1 MYDPI
6 ERTYEDMAA
15 LKYKVELKESERT
28 HLKQMASRGET
39 SARKVKRALVLLKAD
54 EGMTDRDI
62 ASGLLISASTVGRV
76 RTRFVK
82 EELDSALNERPRPG
96 QKRKLDGRQEAHLI
110 AIACSDAPEGHAD
123 WTIQLLADKVVAMGF
138 AESISLE
145 TVRQILKKNE
155 LKPWKKKE
163 WCIPEVSGEF
173 VARMEDVLDLYHADY
188 DPDHP
193 VVCFD
198 ETSRQLVADKRP
210 VIGAKP
216 GRVERYDYEYKRN
229 GTRNLFMF
237 CEPKA
242 GWRHVE
248 VTERRTAVDF
258 AHQMRW
264 LVDDAYPHTET
275 IRLVLDNL
283 NTHKLGSLY
292 DAFKPAEARRIA
304 KRLEFHYTPLHG
316 SWLNMAEIELSVFS
330 NQCLNRRIS
339 DEVILKREVS
349 ALERKRNE
357 AVAVID
363 WRFSTQDARTKLQHI
378 YPSYSD

>member
-1 MYDPI
+1 
-6 ERTYEDMAA
+6 
-15 LKYKVELKESERT
+15 
-28 HLKQMASRGET
+28 
-39 SARKVKRALVLLKAD
+39 
-54 EGMTDRDI
+54 
-62 ASGLLISASTVGRV
+62 
-76 RTRFVK
+76 
-82 EELDSALNERPRPG
+82 
-96 QKRKLDGRQEAHLI
+96 
-110 AIACSDAPEGHAD
+110 
-123 WTIQLLADKVVAMGF
+123 
-138 AESISLE
+138 
-145 TVRQILKKNE
+145 
-155 LKPWKKKE
+155 
-163 WCIPEVSGEF
+163 
-173 VARMEDVLDLYHADY
+173 MEDVLDLYHADY

-339 DEVILKREVS
+339 DEAILKREVS

-378 YPSYSD
+378 YPSYSDGNGTRPCAWDS